1 MEDNKQKIKKIIK
14 HKTTVKTLEFYM
26 WTGSKID
33 WSFMALSAQIGYI
46 VQSISMLQ
54 LKSEINA

>member
-14 HKTTVKTLEFYM
+14 HKTTVKTPEFYM

-33 WSFMALSAQIGYI
+33 
-46 VQSISMLQ
+46 
-54 LKSEINA
+54 